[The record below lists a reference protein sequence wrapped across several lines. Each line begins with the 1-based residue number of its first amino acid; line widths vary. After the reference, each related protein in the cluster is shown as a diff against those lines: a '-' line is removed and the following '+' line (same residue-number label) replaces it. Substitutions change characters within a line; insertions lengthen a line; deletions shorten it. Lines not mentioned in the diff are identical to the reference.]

1 MQDGVTEQGEGPDAP
16 VGARDGAVSHGG
28 KGTVL
33 SDTRMPLT
41 GVRWC
46 RDSGVRMDLD
56 RLTTYHVAV
65 RQRRGAYARR
75 IEN

>member
-1 MQDGVTEQGEGPDAP
+1 
-16 VGARDGAVSHGG
+16 
-28 KGTVL
+28 
-33 SDTRMPLT
+33 
-41 GVRWC
+41 
-46 RDSGVRMDLD
+46 MDLD